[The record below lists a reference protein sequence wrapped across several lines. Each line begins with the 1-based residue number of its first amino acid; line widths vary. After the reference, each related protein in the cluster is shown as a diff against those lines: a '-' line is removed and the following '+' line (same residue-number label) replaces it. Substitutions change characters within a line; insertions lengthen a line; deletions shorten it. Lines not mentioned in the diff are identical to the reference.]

1 MLPCMTEKGSLT
13 WFVFLL
19 ANQCA
24 SDIRCFPFNKKFRHF
39 SNGAKWK
46 GHLFGE
52 FLKNPKIIEFP
63 KIKPFSWKFQEKNQQ
78 EQHFPVTN
86 FQTFGYTSRG
96 YKSSFLRILENT
108 APFTTGNFQKFK
120 EEFLIKW
127 NAPRVKKESL
137 NYSISHVPFLTY
149 SLRQPSSFGPNVLHK

>member
-1 MLPCMTEKGSLT
+1 MTEKGSLT

-24 SDIRCFPFNKKFRHF
+24 SDISCFPFIQKFRHL
-39 SNGAKWK
+39 SNGANCS
-46 GHLFGE
+46 GNFIGE
-52 FLKNPKIIEFP
+52 LLKNPKIIEVP
-63 KIKPFSWKFQEKNQQ
+63 KIKPFNRKFQEL
-78 EQHFPVTN
+78 EQHFTVTN

-108 APFTTGNFQKFK
+108 APFTTGNFRKLK

-149 SLRQPSSFGPNVLHK
+149 SLGQPSSFGPNVLHK